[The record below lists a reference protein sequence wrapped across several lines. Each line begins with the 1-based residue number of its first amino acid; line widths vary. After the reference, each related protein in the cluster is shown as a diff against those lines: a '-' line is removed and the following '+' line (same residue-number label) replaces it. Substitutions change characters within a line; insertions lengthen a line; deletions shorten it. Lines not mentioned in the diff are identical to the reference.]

1 MGGAQT
7 QTDQLFALRGSGMRL
22 QVLRSEDFQ
31 TSLECMILFL
41 KIHQASLPPGFGAAA
56 LAPGEPKSL
65 RTIGLLG
72 ILKARFNA

>member
-1 MGGAQT
+1 MGGVKPRLIIYLLLGAQ
-7 QTDQLFALRGSGMRL
+7 AMRL

-56 LAPGEPKSL
+56 SAPGGAKVTQNK
-65 RTIGLLG
+65 RIT
-72 ILKARFNA
+72 RDF